1 MKMKKIPLLCTLLIS
16 FLGTACD
23 KETDNDIDL
32 SGSWQLIS
40 QISNDEEQELDEFI
54 VFDLFFVFCLK
65 SKTHLCGRS
74 GHLVIPFLP

>member
-32 SGSWQLIS
+32 SGSMATDFT
-40 QISNDEEQELDEFI
+40 N
-54 VFDLFFVFCLK
+54 LK
-65 SKTHLCGRS
+65 
-74 GHLVIPFLP
+74 